1 MARRTLQINL
11 QPSVLTWA
19 RQRADLSQPDLAKRL
34 KVPVQ
39 TVAEWESTGGI
50 TTAKADALA
59 KATHT
64 PPGFLYLEEPPEE
77 TLPIADFRSRD
88 QSRLQRP
95 SPDLL
100 ETVYLMQRRQM
111 WMVEELL
118 HQQEVPLPFAGSYSL
133 DSEPSSVASAI
144 AGELGL
150 SDGWASIQ
158 RTWTQALDELKERV
172 ASSGIL
178 LVFNGVVGND
188 THRPLDTNEF
198 QGFTLVDP
206 YAPLIFINNADY
218 KTAQI
223 FTLAHELAHVFL
235 GATGLSRIERLS
247 SSDNLTERQ
256 CDRIAAEFLVP
267 EEEFRNVWRDFSDVS
282 QRYDAIAKH
291 FKVSSVMAARRAYD
305 IGYVG
310 QREFEEFYE
319 EYKRANWGGQR
330 KEDSKGGNFWYT
342 QRGRIGQRFAT
353 AIVRA
358 VREGRLS
365 YTEACRLT
373 GLKGPTFDSM
383 STSMELPL

>member
-1 MARRTLQINL
+1 MARRLAQITLE
-11 QPSVLTWA
+11 PSVLTWA
-19 RQRADLSQPDLAKRL
+19 RQRADLSQTDLAKKL
-34 KVPVQ
+34 QVSVQ
-39 TVAEWESTGGI
+39 AVAGWESTGGI
-50 TTAKADALA
+50 STAKVDALA
-59 KATHT
+59 RVTHT
-64 PPGFLYLEEPPEE
+64 PPGYLYLEEPPDE

-88 QSRLQRP
+88 QDRLQRP

-111 WMVEELL
+111 WMIEELL
-118 HQQEVPLPFAGSYSL
+118 HQQELPLPFVGEYSL
-133 DSEPSSVASAI
+133 DAEPSSVASAI

-188 THRPLDTNEF
+188 THRQLDTNEF

-206 YAPLIFINNADY
+206 YVPLIFINNADY

-247 SSDNLTERQ
+247 ASDNLTERQ

-267 EEEFRNVWRDFSDVS
+267 EGEFRDVWNNSTGIS

-291 FKVSSVMAARRAYD
+291 FKVSSVMAARRAFD
-305 IGYVG
+305 IGFIEW
-310 QREFEEFYE
+310 QEFEEFYE
-319 EYKRANWGGQR
+319 GYKRANWGGQR

-358 VREGRLS
+358 VGEGRLS

-373 GLKGPTFDSM
+373 GLKGSTFDSM
-383 STSMELPL
+383 SASMELPL